1 MSVRLVPYV
10 SFPGNGRE
18 VLDYYTEIFG
28 GSLNTASYTDFPM
41 EGMPFTPPADALAHG
56 HLDAGAVQLAG
67 GDWICPENPADP
79 LENNAYSFLL
89 ELDSTDE
96 AEALIEKFT
105 STGSEV
111 AMPFEKAPWG
121 GHYGQVKDKFGV
133 LWAFSV
139 EG

>member
-105 STGSEV
+105 ST
-111 AMPFEKAPWG
+111 APRSRCPSRRRPG
-121 GHYGQVKDKFGV
+121 AGTTGR
-133 LWAFSV
+133 
-139 EG
+139 